1 MRSSI
6 LVFVPC
12 PKTKTLEGK
21 INKEQPENRQP
32 LDYQIIRGAALAD
45 DIRYAPWV

>member
-21 INKEQPENRQP
+21 IEKGHTENREP
-32 LDYQIIRGAALAD
+32 LDYEIIRDDAL
-45 DIRYAPWV
+45 